1 MGCLVPQKRPGD
13 ASSPR
18 RTLSCPSSLPHH
30 AGVGAAALQGWP
42 ERSARWA
49 GPHPGDS
56 RVLSLGG
63 RWGHVA
69 SGILGQFRGA
79 APGRLMWDSPLSG
92 TRGRHD
98 LGPSSLSVGC
108 GQLPSG
114 TANGLSTCGLWEPFH
129 LEISHCSPTW
139 GRGAGNSDS
148 ALRAFRG
155 PTALLAV
162 VPSARDFWGEGAR
175 GRGSGSRA
183 AGFSEARF
191 SDAGPGAA
199 QPGLRAA
206 RAVTYFPLFIRRAQ
220 PPSAAKR
227 GSKCPQGKGRTN
239 DSAIG
244 VSAPNAGRCVIAGGG
259 SPAAQVPA
267 EQPRRR
273 LALGSSGTRE
283 SVWAV

>member
-139 GRGAGNSDS
+139 GQGQG
-148 ALRAFRG
+148 
-155 PTALLAV
+155 TA
-162 VPSARDFWGEGAR
+162 
-175 GRGSGSRA
+175 
-183 AGFSEARF
+183 
-191 SDAGPGAA
+191 
-199 QPGLRAA
+199 
-206 RAVTYFPLFIRRAQ
+206 TPLFVLFGVPQLSLQSSPRRGI
-220 PPSAAKR
+220 S
-227 GSKCPQGKGRTN
+227 
-239 DSAIG
+239 
-244 VSAPNAGRCVIAGGG
+244 GGG
-259 SPAAQVPA
+259 A
-267 EQPRRR
+267 
-273 LALGSSGTRE
+273 
-283 SVWAV
+283 